1 MTASALVAQLH
12 SLGIALEVS
21 EDRLVV
27 NGPAAVLTDALVD
40 AIRAQKA
47 ALLAQLSTNDI
58 VDTGAG
64 PDTPPIAVDVETIGA
79 GSSLPLPW
87 RPIDRL
93 FCVGFATPERR
104 FAFPAA
110 DRASI
115 QRWLR
120 TPGPKIFHNSGY
132 DLPWLLASGFDVA
145 GPIHDTMWPLA
156 FANGTAIKGLKAQDG
171 GAGYPVYLPK
181 DSALFPEC
189 VLDYCANDA
198 AAALRLYRRGSP
210 WHDHPLYRLYSRLA
224 PRIARISTRGLPLF
238 RDRAEALWVEAA
250 ARHAAL
256 RRELI
261 AAAPIRWTSHPQVAR
276 ILRLPRTNDAAL
288 AGCAHPAVPT
298 LRAFRKVDV
307 LLSTFLR
314 KFRES
319 GNGHVHGLITLGG
332 SRIGRTSSSH
342 MNLQNI
348 PRDRAVRRLFG
359 AAGFDWLKLDFAQ
372 AELVV
377 AAVLSGCRP
386 LLEAFRSGRDP
397 HVETASRIFGIP
409 LDAVTKEQRA
419 IGKLL
424 NFAFLYGGGIDPVL
438 EQAGLAGI
446 AMTPEAAAEF
456 REQWFRAYPEIKAW
470 QDDIRRRLWRGETIT
485 SAFGRCWQIDPEA
498 PRSWNQALQA
508 PIASTASDLLLLGLD
523 AVGNR
528 LHGCGEIVNL
538 VHDEID
544 VLIPVGAW
552 STLAETVRDI
562 ARTMAAIDRRFP
574 MRVEVAV
581 GPDWGSAV
589 EQFTVGAP

>member
-1 MTASALVAQLH
+1 MHLRT
-12 SLGIALEVS
+12 LEVTL
-21 EDRLVV
+21 EVLDDRLVV
-27 NGPAAVLTDALVD
+27 NGSAAVLTDALVD
-40 AIRAQKA
+40 AIRAQKS
-47 ALLAQLSTNDI
+47 ALLAQLSAHDI
-58 VDTGAG
+58 VDTVAG

-79 GSSLPLPW
+79 ASGLPLPW
-87 RPIDRL
+87 QPNDRL
-93 FCVGFATPERR
+93 FCVGFAMPERR
-104 FAFPAA
+104 FAFDAA

-156 FANGTAIKGLKAQDG
+156 FANGAAIKGLKAQDD

-181 DSALFPEC
+181 DSALFPER
-189 VLDYCANDA
+189 VLDYCANDC

-210 WHDHPLYRLYSRLA
+210 WHDHVLYCLYSRLA

-238 RDRAEALWVEAA
+238 LDRAEALWVDAA
-250 ARHAAL
+250 ARHAVL
-256 RRELI
+256 HRELT
-261 AAAPIRWTSHPQVAR
+261 AVAPIRWTSHQQVAR
-276 ILRLPRTNDAAL
+276 ILQLPSTNDIAL
-288 AGCAHPAVPT
+288 ARCAHPAVPT
-298 LRAFRKVDV
+298 LRAFRKVDI

-319 GNGHVHGLITLGG
+319 GSGRVHGLITLGG

-359 AAGFDWLKLDFAQ
+359 EAGSDWLKLDFAQ

-386 LLEAFRSGRDP
+386 LLEAFKSGRDP

-409 LDAVTKEQRA
+409 LGAVTKEQRA

-424 NFAFLYGGGIDPVL
+424 NFAFLYGAGVGKVL
-438 EQAGLAGI
+438 EQADLAGI
-446 AMTPEAAAEF
+446 ALTPEAAADF

-485 SAFGRCWQIDPEA
+485 SAFGRCWQIDPQA

-523 AVGNR
+523 AVWDR
-528 LHGCGEIVNL
+528 LDACGTIVNL
-538 VHDEID
+538 VHDEVD

-552 STLAETVRDI
+552 STLAGTVRDI
-562 ARTMAAIDRRFP
+562 AQTMAGIDRRFP
-574 MRVEVAV
+574 MRVEVGV

-589 EQFTVGAP
+589 EQFTVGAS